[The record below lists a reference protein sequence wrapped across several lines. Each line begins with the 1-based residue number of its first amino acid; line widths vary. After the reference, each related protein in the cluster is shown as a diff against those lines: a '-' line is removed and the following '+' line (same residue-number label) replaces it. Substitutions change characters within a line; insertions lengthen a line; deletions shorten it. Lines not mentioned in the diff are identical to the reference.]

1 MRRILVIGMVDSVHF
16 SKWLESTKGMQYQ
29 FVICPS
35 GPNRKIAPT
44 IQKLLEQK
52 SSSYELNWIF
62 PKISLVVW
70 ILDKLCMSFFRSLMI
85 RYLLK
90 TKNIDAIHFHE
101 MQSGGYP
108 LLRIPSKVLQG
119 FPIFYTPYGSD
130 IYWFERFPKHRKR
143 IQDLLKL
150 VSGIFPECERDLV
163 LAKNNGYGGS
173 FFEKMPAAGTY
184 NLGEIQGQEF
194 SKRRNIVVKGYGG
207 KWGRANLVLD
217 QLANMEDE
225 LKDYEIHITSA
236 TKDVV
241 ETARRYSASTHLDF
255 VVHTKFS
262 LSQEEMLKLL
272 SRSKAH
278 IALSVSDGFPAS
290 LFEAA
295 YCGAIPI
302 QSDSA
307 CVSDDLKK
315 IARRNFPA
323 EEQWGYV
330 GDVLIDLLRNDQQS
344 RKLSESFRSWAMTN
358 QHTKSSFQVSL
369 IDAYESQLK

>member
-35 GPNRKIAPT
+35 GPNRKITPT
-44 IQKLLEQK
+44 IQKLVEQK
-52 SSSYELNWIF
+52 NSSYELSEVLS
-62 PKISLVVW
+62 KISLVVW
-70 ILDKLCMSFFRSLMI
+70 LLDKFFLSLFRSLMI

-108 LLRIPSKVLQG
+108 LLRIPPTVLSG
-119 FPIFYTPYGSD
+119 YPIFYTPYGSD
-130 IYWFERFPKHRKR
+130 IYWFERFPKHRQR
-143 IQDLLKL
+143 IENLLKL
-150 VSGIFPECERDLV
+150 VSGIFPECERDLF
-163 LAKNNGYGGS
+163 LAKNNGYEGT

-184 NLGEIQGQEF
+184 SLGEIQVQEF
-194 SKRRNIVVKGYGG
+194 SKRRKIVVKGYGG

-217 QLANMEDE
+217 QLAKMQNALAE
-225 LKDYEIHITSA
+225 YEIHITSA
-236 TKDVV
+236 TRDVV
-241 ETARRYSASTHLDF
+241 KTARKYSESTSLDF
-255 VVHTKFS
+255 VIHPKFS
-262 LSQEEMLKLL
+262 LSQEEILNLL
-272 SRSKAH
+272 SESKAH

-307 CVSDDLKK
+307 CIPTDMQEISTT
-315 IARRNFPA
+315 NF
-323 EEQWGYV
+323 
-330 GDVLIDLLRNDQQS
+330 
-344 RKLSESFRSWAMTN
+344 LSESNWLNVGQILTGVLS
-358 QHTKSSFQVSL
+358 KDVESSKISKSFQRWARAQQKSQEVFQKTLIEAYDSSL
-369 IDAYESQLK
+369 I